1 MNKFMKQLKKRM
13 NEHVQS
19 AVECLQDARESAKRA
34 DYSTSAMVLEIAR
47 LSGLDI
53 KDPYITARFSE
64 SYGDRTTLCF
74 TVKCNNGLKT
84 KGLTAVIAYLD
95 SYIGNSGSNDYV
107 TEWSASRSF
116 DFGNWESAF
125 RVNMECKIPSDAK
138 GCRKVAVG
146 EKVETV
152 TQYRIECD
160 DDNKI

>member
-64 SYGDRTTLCF
+64 LYGDRTTLCF
-74 TVKCNNGLKT
+74 TVKCNDGLKT

-116 DFGNWESAF
+116 DFGDWQSAF
-125 RVNMECKIPSDAK
+125 RVNMQCDIPSDAK

-152 TQYRIECD
+152 TQYRIQCD
-160 DDNKI
+160 D

>member
-13 NEHVQS
+13 NERVTS
-19 AVECLQDARESAKRA
+19 AVECLQDARVAAKRA
-34 DYSTSAMVLEIAR
+34 DYDTSAMILQIAEI
-47 LSGLDI
+47 SGLSI
-53 KDPYITARFSE
+53 KDAYITARFSE

-74 TVKCNNGLKT
+74 TVNCDDGLKT

-116 DFGNWESAF
+116 DFGNWENAF
-125 RVNMECKIPSDAK
+125 RVNMQCDIPSDSK
-138 GCRKVAVG
+138 GCRKVAIG

-152 TQYRIECD
+152 TQYQIQCD
-160 DDNKI
+160 D

>member
-1 MNKFMKQLKKRM
+1 MNKFVKQLKQRM
-13 NEHVQS
+13 TERVQS
-19 AVECLQDARESAKRA
+19 AIETLKDTRVAAKSA
-34 DYSTSAMVLEIAR
+34 DYEQSALILQIAE
-47 LSGLDI
+47 LSGLRIMDS
-53 KDPYITARFSE
+53 YLSARR
-64 SYGDRTTLCF
+64 DRTTLCF
-74 TVKCNNGLKT
+74 TVHCDSGLKT

-95 SYIGNSGSNDYV
+95 AYVGNADSNDYV

-116 DFGNWESAF
+116 NFGDWESEF

-160 DDNKI
+160 DDKI

>member
-13 NEHVQS
+13 NERVQS
-19 AVECLQDARESAKRA
+19 AVECLQDARDAAKRA

-53 KDPYITARFSE
+53 KDHYITARFSE
-64 SYGDRTTLCF
+64 SYGNRTTLCF
-74 TVKCNNGLKT
+74 TVNCSDGLKT
-84 KGLTAVIAYLD
+84 KGLTAMIAYLSEYAGEAD
-95 SYIGNSGSNDYV
+95 CSDHASD
-107 TEWSASRSF
+107 WSASRSF
-116 DFGNWESAF
+116 DFGNWEDAF
-125 RVNMECKIPSDAK
+125 RVHMQCDIPTDAK

-160 DDNKI
+160 SDKI

>member
-13 NEHVQS
+13 NERVTS
-19 AVECLQDARESAKRA
+19 AVECLKDARDAAKRA

-53 KDPYITARFSE
+53 KDHYITARFSE
-64 SYGDRTTLCF
+64 SNGDRTTLCF
-74 TVKCNNGLKT
+74 TVNCDDGLKT

-116 DFGNWESAF
+116 DFGDWESAF
-125 RVNMECKIPSDAK
+125 RVNMQCDIPSDAK
-138 GCRKVAVG
+138 GCRKVAIG

-152 TQYRIECD
+152 TQYQIQCD
-160 DDNKI
+160 D